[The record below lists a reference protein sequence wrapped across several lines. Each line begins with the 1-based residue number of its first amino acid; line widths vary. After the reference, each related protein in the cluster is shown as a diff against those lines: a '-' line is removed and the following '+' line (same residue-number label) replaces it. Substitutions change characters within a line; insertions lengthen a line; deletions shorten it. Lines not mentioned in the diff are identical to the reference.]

1 MDAEK
6 LQHYKELLLKKRQEL
21 LEGIGYIRETSFRN
35 TMKEASGE
43 NSAYSYHMADQ
54 GTDTQE
60 REQAFMFAYREGRL
74 IYHIDQALER
84 IEKGTYGFCH
94 ECGKPIDPERL
105 EAVPHARFCI
115 HCKAKEENSK
125 QG

>member
-1 MDAEK
+1 MEAKK
-6 LQHYKELLLKKRQEL
+6 LKHYKELLLKKRQEL
-21 LEGIGYIRETSFRN
+21 SEEIGYIRETSFKN

-74 IYHIDQALER
+74 IYHIDQALDR

-94 ECGKPIDPERL
+94 ECGEPIAPERL

-115 HCKAKEENSK
+115 RCKSKEENSK
-125 QG
+125 